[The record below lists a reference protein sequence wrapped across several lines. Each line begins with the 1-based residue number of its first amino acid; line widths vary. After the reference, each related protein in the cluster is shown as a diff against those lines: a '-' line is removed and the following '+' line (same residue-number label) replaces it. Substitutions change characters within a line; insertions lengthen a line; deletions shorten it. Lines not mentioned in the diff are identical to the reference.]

1 MEIKGLEMVQQTLQ
15 EGWQL
20 YLSYTSNPSVYVL
33 TFYLFFIFWWY
44 EKNKTLK
51 YVLFCL
57 LQTQML

>member
-33 TFYLFFIFWWY
+33 TFYLFFIFWW
-44 EKNKTLK
+44 
-51 YVLFCL
+51 
-57 LQTQML
+57 